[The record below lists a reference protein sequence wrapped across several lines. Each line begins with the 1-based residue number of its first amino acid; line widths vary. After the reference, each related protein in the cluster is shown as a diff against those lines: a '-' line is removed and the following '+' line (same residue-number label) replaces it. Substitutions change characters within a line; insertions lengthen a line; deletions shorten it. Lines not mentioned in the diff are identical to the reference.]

1 MPTETRATFDAHF
14 SPTEQDEL
22 GVGLSLFHG
31 FSKVLIALGCE
42 PDEMAVT
49 ELPTP
54 GSPAG

>member
-1 MPTETRATFDAHF
+1 MPAATRAEFDAHF
-14 SPTEQDEL
+14 SASEQDEL

-54 GSPAG
+54 GARAG